1 MILIVL
7 DVDGTLVDAEGAARR
22 AMNQTLKDLFGV
34 TAALEQVPRAGLTD
48 RQILLTAYQQHELP
62 VPPDWPA
69 LVERYA
75 GILAQGLA
83 TRPGHAIVG
92 AKAFLERMALR
103 DDVALALGTGNFRQ
117 GAYLKLGAHGMAG
130 FFPVG
135 GFGDDGE
142 TRAELVK
149 AAVDRAK
156 GYYGDDFAGR
166 TLIVGDTPLDVQGA
180 HAAGHP
186 CLSVATGKYGIEELQ
201 GAGGEGVVAD
211 LSHAEP
217 VIQRILGPS
226 WQSRS
231 S

>member
-1 MILIVL
+1 MILVVV

-48 RQILLTAYQQHELP
+48 RQILLTAYQQHHLP
-62 VPPDWPA
+62 MPPDWPSLIA
-69 LVERYA
+69 HYLDVLAEELER
-75 GILAQGLA
+75 
-83 TRPGHAIVG
+83 RPGHAIVG
-92 AKAFLERMALR
+92 AKAFLGRMALR
-103 DDVALALGTGNFRQ
+103 NDVALALGTGNFRQ

-142 TRAELVK
+142 ARADLIK
-149 AAVDRAK
+149 AAVTRAREYYHEEFTDRV
-156 GYYGDDFAGR
+156 
-166 TLIVGDTPLDVQGA
+166 LVVGDTPLDVQGA
-180 HAAGHP
+180 HAAGYP

-217 VIQRILGPS
+217 VIQRILGVS
-226 WQSRS
+226 WAN
-231 S
+231 